1 MSPPVVRVL
10 IVDDDALVRAG
21 LSMMLGGAESIEVV
35 GEACDGSEVL
45 GAIDRHRPDVILLDL
60 RMPRVDGLEAMTLV
74 RSQPSPPAILVL
86 TTFDTDEHVLR
97 ALRQGASGFLVKD
110 TPPAEIVRAIEL
122 VAGGE
127 SMLSPAVTRR
137 LIDRLAA
144 DGGADDR
151 CRRARE
157 RLAGLSGRDREIA
170 EAIAEGKANASIAAE
185 LHLSVATVKSHVSAI
200 LSALA
205 LDNRVQIALLVQ
217 DARRG

>member
-1 MSPPVVRVL
+1 
-10 IVDDDALVRAG
+10 
-21 LSMMLGGAESIEVV
+21 
-35 GEACDGSEVL
+35 
-45 GAIDRHRPDVILLDL
+45 
-60 RMPRVDGLEAMTLV
+60 
-74 RSQPSPPAILVL
+74 
-86 TTFDTDEHVLR
+86 
-97 ALRQGASGFLVKD
+97 
-110 TPPAEIVRAIEL
+110 
-122 VAGGE
+122 
-127 SMLSPAVTRR
+127 VTRR
-137 LIDRLAA
+137 LSDRLAA